1 MAKQWNLIQSGKQSI
16 SARMDPLRANDDR
29 YSTLMQHFMVLF
41 MNSIIIAYM
50 PSHPHESST
59 QHQNHSGTIAPTLLQ
74 KSHLTPRP
82 PSHVYAFTISKSFT
96 SPGSSNSVIFGAV
109 ALKLVVLN
117 GVPPVEFKFNCNGC
131 AKLQAGKFVAAL
143 PRVLLGVLRP
153 FAMDAEMEGLFCVMK
168 LPQIVRKARLK
179 SGPWLGVGGPK

>member
-1 MAKQWNLIQSGKQSI
+1 
-16 SARMDPLRANDDR
+16 
-29 YSTLMQHFMVLF
+29 MQHCMVLF
-41 MNSIIIAYM
+41 INSIIVIYM
-50 PSHPHESST
+50 PSLSLESPT
-59 QHQNHSGTIAPTLLQ
+59 QPRYYSGTIAPTLLQ
-74 KSHLTPRP
+74 KSHLIPRP

-117 GVPPVEFKFNCNGC
+117 AVPPVSFKFSCNGC